1 MTIRKL
7 VVEEPDVP
15 EQQEQVYE
23 KVSERV
29 ERFTIEQI
37 DNEIAN
43 LQTRI
48 DELKAKKSSAVAL
61 EEVRKWK

>member
-61 EEVRKWK
+61 EEVRK